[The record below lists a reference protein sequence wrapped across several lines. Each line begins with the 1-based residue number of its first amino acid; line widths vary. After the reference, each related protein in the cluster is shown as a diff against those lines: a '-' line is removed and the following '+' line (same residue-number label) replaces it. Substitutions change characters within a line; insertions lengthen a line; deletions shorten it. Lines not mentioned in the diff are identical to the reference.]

1 MARPSG
7 AFVVALDVGTSS
19 VRALLFDR
27 RARPV
32 RGAEVHLPYQPRV
45 RVDGTAEVAVG
56 KLMRLVEQA
65 LDGIVKQAGGR
76 EIRAVGMSTF
86 WHGLVGAEDGGEPLT
101 PLYLWSDTRSG
112 DAARELSERIDV
124 EAVRQR
130 TGCTIHP
137 SYWPAKLAWLRQER
151 PDLWRRSVRWLSFA
165 DLVYERFCGQGG
177 TSVSMASG
185 TGLLKLADATWDA
198 ELLDILEL
206 EQGQLPKLTGRSGR
220 LQRRYAKRWPALDES
235 EWVPAAGDGA
245 LANLGSGCV
254 EPTQRAL
261 TVGTSG
267 ALRVITDRCPQ
278 RLPRG
283 IWCYRL
289 DERRFV
295 VGASFNNGGNL
306 YAWMT
311 RNLAVDEK
319 RLEAAIRRVPVG
331 AHGLTFL
338 PLLAGERSPGFAPRA
353 TGAIA
358 GLTQATT
365 AADIARAGLEAIAV
379 EFARAD
385 RTLDEVLPE
394 PKGHV
399 ASGHGLLVS
408 PAWMQITADALGR
421 TLTASRAKEASAR
434 GAAVLALESA
444 SLLDA
449 KDLDPGRSRDYRPD
463 PTTADAYAAAMERQQ
478 ALYRALVVDAILQP
492 RQTPAHLQV
501 RTRLG

>member
-1 MARPSG
+1 MTRPSR

-19 VRALLFDR
+19 VRALLFDQ

-45 RVDGTAEVAVG
+45 GADGTAEVPVE
-56 KLMRLVEQA
+56 KLMRLVERA
-65 LDGIVKQAGGR
+65 LGQIVKQAR
-76 EIRAVGMSTF
+76 RRDIRAVGVSTF
-86 WHGLVGAEDGGEPLT
+86 WHGLLAAGENGEPLT

-112 DAARELSERIDV
+112 DAARELEQRVDV
-124 EAVRQR
+124 EAVHQR

-151 PDLWRRSVRWLSFA
+151 PDLWQRPVRWRSFA
-165 DLVYERFCGQGG
+165 DVLYERLCGESG
-177 TSVSMASG
+177 TSLSMASG
-185 TGLLKLADATWDA
+185 TGLLKLADATWDG
-198 ELLDILEL
+198 ELLDILEVD
-206 EQGQLPKLTGRSGR
+206 QAQLPR
-220 LQRRYAKRWPALDES
+220 LVSRASRLEGRYARRWEALANSD
-235 EWVPAAGDGA
+235 WIPAAGDGA

-254 EPTQRAL
+254 DPSQRAL

-267 ALRVITDRCPQ
+267 ALRVITQRRPQ
-278 RLPRG
+278 GLPRG

-311 RNLAVDEK
+311 RNLAVDQK
-319 RLEAAIRRVPVG
+319 RLEAAISRIPVG
-331 AHGLTFL
+331 EHGLTFL
-338 PLLAGERSPGFAPRA
+338 PLLAGERSPGFAPHA

-358 GLTQATT
+358 GVTQATT

-385 RTLDEVLPE
+385 RTLDEVLPK
-394 PKGHV
+394 PRRHV
-399 ASGHGLLVS
+399 GSGHGLLAS
-408 PAWMQITADALGR
+408 PAWMQIMADALGR
-421 TLTASRAKEASAR
+421 PLTASKAKEASAR
-434 GAAVLALESA
+434 GAAVFALESVN
-444 SLLDA
+444 LLDA
-449 KDLDPGRSRDYRPD
+449 DDIDPGGSRDYRPN
-463 PTTADAYAAAMERQQ
+463 PTTAGAYAEAMERQQ
-478 ALYRALVVDAILQP
+478 VLYRALVVDAILEP
-492 RQTPAHLQV
+492 RQAPAHLQV